1 MASVDVN
8 LPARSQAITSV
19 FLANLRTHTWLPALF
34 LMAATLAVYLPV
46 RGHPFFG
53 MDDYEYVV
61 NNFHIRD
68 GVSWSTV
75 RWAFTSVYAAN
86 WHPLTW
92 LSHAVDI
99 QIFKLD
105 PAGPHLE
112 NVLLHAINAALLFG
126 VLLRATGYLGRSWMV
141 AALFALHPINVE
153 PVVWVAERKTMLCM
167 IFFLLTLAAYR
178 HYASTPTKI
187 TAALARDSKVQGRH
201 LRLSLTGRY
210 LLVAL
215 LFICGLMAKPQ
226 VVMLPVVLLLWD
238 YWPLQRMFA
247 TGRQSPLEPEHMT
260 ALPPRKLSWLILEKL
275 PLLLICVAGAVVTL
289 NAQSKGIVVLSLQER
304 LSPWNWVPK
313 LVIRLENAVLS
324 YAKYIG
330 KAFWPS
336 ALAPE
341 YPLLG
346 VSQRGWY
353 VFGASALLVAITVL
367 VMVERRR
374 RYLVTGWFWFLIML
388 VPMLGIVQAGRQAMA
403 DRYAYIS
410 FLGLFIMVCW
420 GVADFAAMMRKR
432 REALHSRGPSEGR
445 YFPAAILP
453 CASVLVL
460 LALTTLTY
468 RQIGYW
474 KDDLTLWMHA
484 AQAVDNHW
492 QAEDNVGQALLAM
505 GRPEAEV
512 MPHFLHAAQISPF
525 DPTSNLYLA
534 SYEQQH
540 GNLRAAIQHY
550 KNALPNL
557 GSDADKAR
565 VYRNMGVAYRG
576 LGDLTRAGECFAM
589 SAAFRSQ

>member
-8 LPARSQAITSV
+8 LPARSQAITPV
-19 FLANLRTHTWLPALF
+19 FFVYLRTHAWLPALL
-34 LMAATLAVYLPV
+34 LMAATFAVYLPV

-61 NNFHIRD
+61 NNLHIRD

-99 QIFKLD
+99 QIFKLN
-105 PAGPHLE
+105 PAGPHVE
-112 NVLLHAINAALLFG
+112 NALLHAMNAALLFW

-167 IFFLLTLAAYR
+167 LFFLLTLAAYR
-178 HYASTPTKI
+178 HYASTPARV
-187 TAALARDSKVQGRH
+187 TAVLARDSEVQGRYV
-201 LRLSLTGRY
+201 RLSLAGRY

-247 TGRQSPLEPEHMT
+247 TGRQSPLEPEHVT

-275 PLLLICVAGAVVTL
+275 PLLLMCVVGAVVTL
-289 NAQSKGIVVLSLQER
+289 HAQSKGIVVLSLQER
-304 LSPWNWVPK
+304 LSPWNWGPK
-313 LVIRLENAVLS
+313 LPMRLENAVLS

-341 YPLLG
+341 YPFRG
-346 VSQRGWY
+346 ESQHHWY
-353 VFGASALLVAITVL
+353 VFGASVLLVAVTVL
-367 VMVERRR
+367 VMAGWRH
-374 RYLVTGWFWFLIML
+374 RYLLTGWLWFLIML
-388 VPMLGIVQAGRQAMA
+388 VPMIGIVQAGRQAMA

-410 FLGLFIMVCW
+410 FVGLFIMLCW
-420 GVADFAAMMRKR
+420 GVADLTAMTR
-432 REALHSRGPSEGR
+432 RRRGASDPGQASAGR
-445 YFPAAILP
+445 YLSAAILP

-460 LALTTLTY
+460 LVLTTLTY

-474 KDDLTLWMHA
+474 KDDLTLWTHA
-484 AQAVDNHW
+484 AQAVKSHW
-492 QAEDNVGQALLAM
+492 QAEDNVGRGLLAM
-505 GRPEAEV
+505 GRPEAEA
-512 MPHFLHAAQISPF
+512 MPHFLRAAQIFPL
-525 DPTSNLYLA
+525 DPTSNLYIA

-550 KNALPNL
+550 KNALANL
-557 GSDADKAR
+557 GSDTDKAA
-565 VYRNMGVAYRG
+565 VYRNMGVAYRD
-576 LGDLTRAGECFAM
+576 LGDLRKAGECFAM
-589 SAAFRSQ
+589 SAAFKSQ